1 MATSRETLPF
11 EESRV
16 LRERLRSKAPS
27 DPVCREQ
34 VVGCREQGGSFPHFC
49 CGAHKILNPSLESPL
64 SWSEFA
70 AVLEHY
76 SVHLPEGWAEEGY
89 RDYLMDA
96 CMGDVSDQIDEADMK
111 MVELYDSA
119 VIAEESG
126 NSELARTL
134 FDKAHIWS
142 QKSMQL
148 VKKARTR
155 ASELAAAL

>member
-1 MATSRETLPF
+1 M
-11 EESRV
+11 
-16 LRERLRSKAPS
+16 
-27 DPVCREQ
+27 
-34 VVGCREQGGSFPHFC
+34 
-49 CGAHKILNPSLESPL
+49 
-64 SWSEFA
+64 
-70 AVLEHY
+70 LEHY